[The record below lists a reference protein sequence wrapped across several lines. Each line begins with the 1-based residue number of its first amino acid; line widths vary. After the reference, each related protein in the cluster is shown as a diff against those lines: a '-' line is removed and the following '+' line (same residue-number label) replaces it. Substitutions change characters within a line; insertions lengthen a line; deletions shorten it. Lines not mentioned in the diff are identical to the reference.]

1 MEKALVS
8 VIVPA
13 YKAEPYLAQCLD
25 SILGQTYENIEI
37 LVINDGSPDKT
48 GEICDAYAQKD
59 SRIRVFHKENGGVS
73 SARNVGLANATGQ
86 YVVSLG
92 RSVTSGQ
99 WRA

>member
-48 GEICDAYAQKD
+48 GEICDA
-59 SRIRVFHKENGGVS
+59 
-73 SARNVGLANATGQ
+73 
-86 YVVSLG
+86 
-92 RSVTSGQ
+92 
-99 WRA
+99 